1 MEGEKAEL
9 RGQIDKLKQKLQL
22 LVTKTK
28 QLQAEHAVDRE
39 TRETRILEQERMQA
53 ELSEALAAS
62 TKEQERLQ
70 AELSEALA
78 ASTKEQ
84 ERLQAELSKALAAS
98 AKEQEILQAA
108 HSEALAAARK
118 EQERLQVELMQQPSR
133 SSESSSVRQEDY
145 GKLEEDFH
153 RLQG

>member
-39 TRETRILEQERMQA
+39 TRETRILEQERM
-53 ELSEALAAS
+53 
-62 TKEQERLQ
+62 Q